1 MDKAAKIALIDE
13 LFKREKSPGEEGS
26 LAEQGYCLS
35 DMCEILHNSLKHRYD
50 DEDIKFILGDL
61 KGNHYWLLF
70 QLLSHIKAAAKIPT
84 PEELKPL
91 LKRFLEDPHNGE
103 PDIDDVAAECYPE
116 IEYEWVDVYG
126 LYDYDSD
133 EPDPTDA

>member
-13 LFKREKSPGEEGS
+13 LFKREKSPGEEGC

-35 DMCEILHNSLKHRYD
+35 DMCEILHHKLKHLYD
-50 DEDIKFILGDL
+50 DAYTDELLADVE
-61 KGNHYWLLF
+61 GNHYYWGLIG
-70 QLLSHIKAAAKIPT
+70 LSRFKKHHNVET

-133 EPDPTDA
+133 EPDPTDT